1 MASLLGRVAPLAAY
15 CYLTFVKWT
24 TRVEWVHPESVEKL
38 DRGGGNYIYAF
49 WHNRQALFCFTHGNR
64 NAAVLVSR
72 SKDGDIVSKVMAYAG
87 IGAIRGSSSRG
98 AVEAT
103 VQMIETAS
111 KGVHVGVS
119 PDGPKGPV
127 YRVKSGVLYVA
138 QKTGLPIIPITNATS
153 RKLVLKKSWDRYQ
166 IPLPF
171 ARACIVHGA
180 PIFVAE
186 KDDLDRKA
194 AELEK
199 ALSQITS
206 EADRRVCN

>member
-1 MASLLGRVAPLAAY
+1 MAIFRRVAPLIGY
-15 CYLTFVKWT
+15 LYLTFVKWT
-24 TRVEWVHPESVEKL
+24 TRVEWIHLDYVEPL
-38 DRGGGNYIYAF
+38 DRGGRNYIYAF

-72 SKDGDIVSKVMAYAG
+72 SKDGDIVSKVMAYSG
-87 IGAIRGSSSRG
+87 IGTIRGSSSRG

-103 VQMIETAS
+103 VQMIEAAS

-127 YRVKSGVLYVA
+127 YQVKPGVLYVA
-138 QKTGLPIIPITNATS
+138 QKTGFPIIPITNATG

-186 KDDLDRKA
+186 KDDLARKA

-199 ALSQITS
+199 ALVQITS
-206 EADRRVCN
+206 EADRRVGGL